1 MYTPQQHD
9 AVEME
14 RRLIA
19 KAVRSAVRL
28 HYSMLADRAIN
39 DVLAPVLEEH
49 AKALAEGR
57 EYTLDISQ
65 LGLPDEV

>member
-1 MYTPQQHD
+1 MYSPQQHD

-14 RRLIA
+14 RRMIA

-39 DVLAPVLEEH
+39 DVLAPVLEDH
-49 AKALAEGR
+49 ARAIAAGEEWSLDLTQLELPEG
-57 EYTLDISQ
+57 T
-65 LGLPDEV
+65 